1 MVSEELR
8 ELLAHMRWADAVVWT
23 EVLAVSE
30 AADDTRLRELLHH
43 VHSVQRAYL
52 HVFRGEPVDLPKP
65 TDFESLDALAGW
77 GRECH
82 DALEDFVDTVGPREL
97 ERELRFPWAERLA
110 ARFGTV
116 HPATVRQGL
125 HQIASH
131 STYHRGQINA
141 RIRELEGEPP
151 LTDFVAW
158 IWAGRPAP
166 DWPGG
171 R

>member
-8 ELLAHMRWADAVVWT
+8 QLLDHMIWADAIVWT
-23 EVLAVSE
+23 EVLHVPAAE
-30 AADDTRLRELLHH
+30 ADPQLRELLHH

-52 HVFRGEPVDLPKP
+52 HVFREEAVDLPELSG
-65 TDFESLDALAGW
+65 FGSLESLATW

-82 DALEDFVDTVGPREL
+82 ETLREFVGELDPDDLGREV
-97 ERELRFPWAERLA
+97 RFPWADQLA

-116 HPATVRQGL
+116 HSTSVRQGL

-158 IWAGRPAP
+158 VWAGQPAA
-166 DWPGG
+166 DWPGVG
-171 R
+171 